1 MSVNVSALQF
11 SRSEFTKNV
20 LSLINKKGVEP
31 THVILEITESV
42 FTNNYDDLNRVFA
55 QLKAK
60 GIRIAID
67 DFGTGYSS
75 LARERELNVNCLKI
89 DKFFTDK
96 LLLSKPEETLSGD
109 IISMGHKL
117 GHCVIAEGV
126 EYQAQLEYLRENG
139 CDKAQGFYISK
150 PLDEGEA
157 VSFLRNWK

>member
-1 MSVNVSALQF
+1 MVGTDTPDRMVP
-11 SRSEFTKNV
+11 
-20 LSLINKKGVEP
+20 I
-31 THVILEITESV
+31 
-42 FTNNYDDLNRVFA
+42 D
-55 QLKAK
+55 
-60 GIRIAID
+60 GIS
-67 DFGTGYSS
+67 TGYSS

-150 PLDEGEA
+150 PLDEVEA